1 VAAAKIIATKT
12 LRHKEKG
19 KRNGHEKVK
28 NKGERQKFKEAEEG
42 YNALKKKEL

>member
-1 VAAAKIIATKT
+1 LP

-28 NKGERQKFKEAEEG
+28 NKGEWQKFKEAEER
-42 YNALKKKEL
+42 YKALKKKEL